1 MSFDGINDK
10 LTIPDHPNQV
20 GMSELSIMFWAK
32 FDSYPDWQNS
42 NGGHMIFEKFEH
54 TSSNADASYAV
65 YTEYDYDALRFDLRL
80 DNGNMINIRMEPFSS
95 YLLLNTWHHIV
106 AVYDG
111 QFNHIY
117 FDGVLLASSQNS
129 IVGNIKTTNFPI
141 TIADAFGNNIDHWDG
156 DLDNISLW
164 NTALSELDIN
174 QYMNCPPTGSE
185 SGLVGCWNFE
195 EGSGNIALD
204 QTSNGNNGTINGAA
218 YDANI
223 PLQSCQ
229 LTNVNGCD
237 STAVLNLTI
246 NQSDTG
252 YTSVTACDSYT
263 WNDST
268 YTQSGIFSY
277 SGHALSD
284 SFCLSFNGNND
295 YTIQYPISDY
305 KIDGNYLYY
314 KEYNSLDNDFKRVDY
329 SKVKIIDKKFYFGT
343 DKFGRDVLS
352 RIIIG
357 SRISFSIGF
366 VSVFISLLIGL
377 ILGCIAGYY
386 SGYPDKIIMWIINVT
401 WSIPTLLLVIAITL
415 ALGKGFWQVFIA
427 VGLTMWVEVAR
438 IVRGQIKQFKER
450 QFVIAAKVMGYNDFR
465 IITKHILPN
474 IYSPLIVI
482 SAANFAASIL
492 IESGLSF
499 LGLGAQPPMTSWG
512 LMIKD
517 HYNYIILGEPF
528 LAIIPGV
535 CIMLLVCAFMLFGN
549 SLRDLLDVRI

>member
-1 MSFDGINDK
+1 
-10 LTIPDHPNQV
+10 
-20 GMSELSIMFWAK
+20 
-32 FDSYPDWQNS
+32 
-42 NGGHMIFEKFEH
+42 
-54 TSSNADASYAV
+54 
-65 YTEYDYDALRFDLRL
+65 
-80 DNGNMINIRMEPFSS
+80 
-95 YLLLNTWHHIV
+95 
-106 AVYDG
+106 
-111 QFNHIY
+111 
-117 FDGVLLASSQNS
+117 
-129 IVGNIKTTNFPI
+129 
-141 TIADAFGNNIDHWDG
+141 
-156 DLDNISLW
+156 
-164 NTALSELDIN
+164 
-174 QYMNCPPTGSE
+174 
-185 SGLVGCWNFE
+185 
-195 EGSGNIALD
+195 
-204 QTSNGNNGTINGAA
+204 
-218 YDANI
+218 
-223 PLQSCQ
+223 
-229 LTNVNGCD
+229 
-237 STAVLNLTI
+237 
-246 NQSDTG
+246 
-252 YTSVTACDSYT
+252 
-263 WNDST
+263 
-268 YTQSGIFSY
+268 
-277 SGHALSD
+277 
-284 SFCLSFNGNND
+284 
-295 YTIQYPISDY
+295 
-305 KIDGNYLYY
+305 
-314 KEYNSLDNDFKRVDY
+314 LDNDFKRVDY

-386 SGYPDKIIMWIINVT
+386 SGYPDRIIMWIINVT